1 MPRIRSRNFSVPA
14 MTRCVR
20 ERSRAALRATGVVVM
35 PMNFRR
41 HSEPP
46 FGVGDRGAPTL
57 TSLFPGVFWAPN
69 CTPKGYTR
77 FMPRKDVAF
86 KIRIDEELRRAF
98 VEACREQDR
107 PAAQVVREFM
117 RRFVTGEAEY
127 IVPTVQSK
135 VNTRN
140 TKENRKTR
148 G

>member
-1 MPRIRSRNFSVPA
+1 MA
-14 MTRCVR
+14 
-20 ERSRAALRATGVVVM
+20 
-35 PMNFRR
+35 
-41 HSEPP
+41 
-46 FGVGDRGAPTL
+46 
-57 TSLFPGVFWAPN
+57 
-69 CTPKGYTR
+69 
-77 FMPRKDVAF
+77 RKDVAF

-117 RRFVTGEAEY
+117 RRFVAGEAEY
-127 IVPTVQSK
+127 IVQTAQPK